1 MKKLTRM
8 IKLITIKKVGSKK
21 PSQQQLKPQTNQ
33 TYPTN
38 ELKSPMYHSPIM

>member
-1 MKKLTRM
+1 MTIFTQLSDRFKKA
-8 IKLITIKKVGSKK
+8 ISK
-21 PSQQQLKPQTNQ
+21 QLKPQTNQ